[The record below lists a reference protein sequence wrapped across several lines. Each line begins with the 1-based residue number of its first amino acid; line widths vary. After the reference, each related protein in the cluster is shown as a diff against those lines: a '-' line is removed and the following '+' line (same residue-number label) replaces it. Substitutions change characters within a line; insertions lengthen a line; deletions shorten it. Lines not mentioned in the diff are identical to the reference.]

1 MSAISPCIVCLS
13 TLLFLLLID
22 LNKPGVFGVLVLAL
36 VTPLGYPVA
45 GRLVVN
51 LVAVALLVL
60 DTLLGGKAL
69 PLGRFLG
76 LGNGLFAGQRK
87 LWRREDEVDT
97 LGGRLDFAGG
107 KQLVDKGLCG
117 ITSSGGEGLFVG
129 LGGDRVGVVGKQV
142 AQVEGERRGLVNGD
156 GAA

>member
-1 MSAISPCIVCLS
+1 MSAISPCIVCFS
-13 TLLFLLLID
+13 SLLFLLLID

-36 VTPLGYPVA
+36 VAPLGYPVA

-76 LGNGLFAGQRK
+76 LGNGLLAGQRK

-97 LGGRLDFAGG
+97 LGGRLDFTGG
-107 KQLVDKGLCG
+107 KQLVDEGLRG
-117 ITSSGGEGLFVG
+117 ITSSGGESLFVG
-129 LGGDRVGVVGKQV
+129 LGGDGVGVVGKQV
-142 AQVEGERRGLVNGD
+142 AQVECERRGLVDGD
-156 GAA
+156 RAA